1 MRRKTGEL
9 RQFDKARAQLQALED
24 LVDHKDW
31 SDGPDLAELL
41 LRGSRGTGRPG
52 TGRTLMSQKDP
63 PLNRVRL
70 KRNMVFSWSY
80 EELP

>member
-1 MRRKTGEL
+1 MHRKTEKP

-24 LVDHKDW
+24 LVDHTDW
-31 SDGPDLAELL
+31 SDGPDLANLL
-41 LRGSRGTGRPG
+41 LRGSRGTGRTG
-52 TGRTLMSQKDP
+52 TDRTLMAQKDP

-80 EELP
+80 EKLP

>member
-1 MRRKTGEL
+1 MRRKTEKP

-24 LVDHKDW
+24 LVDHEDW
-31 SDGPDLAELL
+31 VDGPDLAKLL
-41 LRGSRGTGRPG
+41 LLGSRGTGRPG

-80 EELP
+80 EKLL